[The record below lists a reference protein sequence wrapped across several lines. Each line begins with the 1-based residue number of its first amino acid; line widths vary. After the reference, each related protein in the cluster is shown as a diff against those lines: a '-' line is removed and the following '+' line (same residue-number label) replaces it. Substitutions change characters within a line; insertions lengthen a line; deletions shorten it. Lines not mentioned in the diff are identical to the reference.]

1 MTDTSN
7 RISVISTIL
16 GRMDR
21 NIDGNTATGFDGE
34 DENLIVDFADS
45 TFNKV
50 FLFFYIPDETDI
62 LSTRVPTRFMTGWS
76 ASLAEL
82 AERIYWFGANS
93 APSHLWPMYSAE
105 DSLSPGD
112 SNIYLGD
119 WLQGSAGTFWAGQQ
133 HYITE
138 CQNIFRGQ
146 IDDYIVTTTNDN
158 PGWQQSFSIIG
169 DAFFKYGLNV
179 LDSLRN
185 QDRFPNFYTRPG
197 CYQYRIRNEYI
208 ENTSQNQLVT
218 KDGHRAIIISNELEF
233 EALKKSFL
241 VDDAQLLN
249 SQGIQLG
256 DIKRKSF
263 SSLSAGFYIAIT
275 PIIKQGVV
283 VLK

>member
-1 MTDTSN
+1 
-7 RISVISTIL
+7 
-16 GRMDR
+16 MDR

-185 QDRFPNFYTRPG
+185 QDRFPNFYTRPA
-197 CYQYRIRNEYI
+197 CNQNRIAHSTHELKGYENEKPQSDNSSCI
-208 ENTSQNQLVT
+208 MLT
-218 KDGHRAIIISNELEF
+218 SNED
-233 EALKKSFL
+233 FL
-241 VDDAQLLN
+241 QFR
-249 SQGIQLG
+249 LG
-256 DIKRKSF
+256 QEKQSVISSADGKTFYLQEMDFNTF
-263 SSLSAGFYIAIT
+263 SSGIYFVNSSSSHQ
-275 PIIKQGVV
+275 IIVIVK
-283 VLK
+283 

>member
-21 NIDGNTATGFDGE
+21 NIDGNMATGLDGE

-45 TFNKV
+45 TFNRV
-50 FLFFYIPDETDI
+50 FLFFYIPDNTG
-62 LSTRVPTRFMTGWS
+62 LGGPFSVQTPTRFMTGWGDF
-76 ASLAEL
+76 AQL

-105 DSLSPGD
+105 DSLSPND
-112 SNIYLGD
+112 YNIYLGR
-119 WLQGSAGTFWAGQQ
+119 WLQGTGTWTNQ

-158 PGWQQSFSIIG
+158 PGWQQSFSING

-218 KDGHRAIIISNELEF
+218 KDGLRTIIISNELEF